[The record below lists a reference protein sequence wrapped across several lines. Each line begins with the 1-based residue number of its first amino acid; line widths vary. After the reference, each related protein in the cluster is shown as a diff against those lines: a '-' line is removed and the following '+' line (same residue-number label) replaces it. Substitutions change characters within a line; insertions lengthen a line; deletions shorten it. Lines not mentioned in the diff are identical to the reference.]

1 MEGVSYF
8 SEDED
13 VQVLK
18 AEIREEFPE
27 LPGQPSGDYLRD
39 WEKTEMV
46 TVKKIGLQ
54 NQIELKSERKEAC
67 IVC

>member
-1 MEGVSYF
+1 LEGVSCF

-27 LPGQPSGDYLRD
+27 LPRTTVWRLLKRLG
-39 WEKTEMV
+39 KTEIV

-54 NQIELKSERKEAC
+54 NQMEIKK
-67 IVC
+67 